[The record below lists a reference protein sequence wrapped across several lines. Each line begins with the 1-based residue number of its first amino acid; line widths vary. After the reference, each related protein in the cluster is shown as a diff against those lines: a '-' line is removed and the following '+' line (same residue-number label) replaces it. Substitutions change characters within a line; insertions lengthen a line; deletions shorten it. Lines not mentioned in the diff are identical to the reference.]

1 MDLKRRA
8 AGVMLAGILAV
19 AGPSSAEG
27 VSCADLDFS
36 GTVAASDA
44 LLALRGAV
52 GLDVDLFCSV
62 PSTPP
67 KTGQTTCSNA
77 AGTTISCTGTGQ
89 DGHLKL
95 GVTRSFVDNGDGTIT
110 DEATGLMW
118 EKLSN
123 DGTNHDFDLAY
134 TWTQAF
140 ALKVAQLNAFSFA
153 GHTDWRVPNRFE
165 MDTLRD
171 LGASNPATHS
181 VFRTACPPGCTV
193 FTCSCTPSEC
203 FWTSTSDHDPPSY
216 AWLVNMDYGY
226 SDSSDKIGS
235 TCRVRGVRGGS

>member
-1 MDLKRRA
+1 MSLRA
-8 AGVMLAGILAV
+8 RTAGVVLLTILAASGP
-19 AGPSSAEG
+19 AGAQG

-36 GTVAASDA
+36 GTVAAADA

-52 GLDVDLFCSV
+52 GLDVDLFCKVS
-62 PSTPP
+62 STPL
-67 KTGQTTCSNA
+67 KTGQTTCSNS

-95 GVTRSFVDNGDGTIT
+95 GIPRSFVDNGDGTIT

-123 DGTNHDFDLAY
+123 DGTNHDIDLAY

-140 ALKVAQLNAFSFA
+140 ALKIAQLNAFSFA
-153 GHTDWRVPNRFE
+153 GYTDWRVPNRFE

-171 LGASNPATHS
+171 LSASNPATHS

-193 FTCSCTPSEC
+193 LTCSCTPSEC

-216 AWLVNMDYGY
+216 AWTVKFNYGY
-226 SDSSDKIGS
+226 SDSNYKIS
-235 TCRVRGVRGGS
+235 NTCRVRGVRGGW